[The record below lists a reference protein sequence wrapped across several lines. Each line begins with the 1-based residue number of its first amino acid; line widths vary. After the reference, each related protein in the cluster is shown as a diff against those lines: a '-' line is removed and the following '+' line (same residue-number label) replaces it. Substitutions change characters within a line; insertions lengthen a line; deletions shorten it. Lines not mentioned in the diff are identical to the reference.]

1 MIVGISKMYMLA
13 KGDNMQEK
21 TLDFIEPETSVK
33 VLKVTGQKSSRKR
46 ILDMGLT
53 PGTRVEVIRRA
64 PLGDPVEFK
73 LKGYNLSLR
82 KKEAE
87 TVLVEIIE

>member
-1 MIVGISKMYMLA
+1 
-13 KGDNMQEK
+13 
-21 TLDFIEPETSVK
+21 
-33 VLKVTGQKSSRKR
+33 
-46 ILDMGLT
+46 MGLT

-87 TVLVEIIE
+87 TILVELVE

>member
-1 MIVGISKMYMLA
+1 
-13 KGDNMQEK
+13 MQER

-53 PGTRVEVIRRA
+53 PGTKVEVIRRA
-64 PLGDPVEFK
+64 PLGDPVKFK